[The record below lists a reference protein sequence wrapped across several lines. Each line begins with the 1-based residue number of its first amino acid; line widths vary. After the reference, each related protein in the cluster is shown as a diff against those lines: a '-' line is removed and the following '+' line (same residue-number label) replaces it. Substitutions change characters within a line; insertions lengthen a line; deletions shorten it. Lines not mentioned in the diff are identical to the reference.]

1 MDSAKLASALGIPEE
16 AADIVGPRVAVAAF
30 AQKLAED
37 YGIVADNDQEL
48 MGLYNHAV
56 ALDNLTTGRQ
66 NQKQASIVD
75 SALGMI
81 AQAAQKQA
89 SHGGPMVD
97 EQAQLAYEVGKKT
110 ASFMED
116 PSVFAASLLDISRS
130 TSPEVTK

>member
-1 MDSAKLASALGIPEE
+1 MDSAKLASVLGIPEE

-30 AQKLAED
+30 AQKLASV
-37 YGIVADNDQEL
+37 GIVAESDQEL
-48 MGLYNHAV
+48 MNLYNHAT
-56 ALDNLTTGRQ
+56 ALDNLTTGQQ

-89 SHGGPMVD
+89 AYGGPMAD
-97 EQAQLAYEVGKKT
+97 EQAQLAYEVGAKT
-110 ASFMED
+110 AEFMED